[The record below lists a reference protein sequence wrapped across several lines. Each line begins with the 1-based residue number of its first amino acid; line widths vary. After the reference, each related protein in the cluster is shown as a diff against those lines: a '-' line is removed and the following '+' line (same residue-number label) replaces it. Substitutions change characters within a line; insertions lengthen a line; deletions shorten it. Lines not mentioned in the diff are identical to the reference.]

1 MAAGNNCNETL
12 IYSYRGRLSIVGCT
26 IVLGLGTGVGN
37 LLVIASVYFFKRLRS
52 LSNFFL
58 VSLAVADLLVGA
70 VTVPLHSLS
79 VFKWPVV
86 GTTIGQ
92 VYDFITIVAL
102 TASSFSLAAVTYDR
116 NLAISSPLQYASKM
130 TKHKCR
136 MIVFAVW
143 TCSLL
148 VSLPNFVT
156 KELRP
161 RSMYFVVFIT
171 ISFLFPL
178 IFLIIVQLRILHA
191 IKRQLALININ
202 TVCTHSLKGER
213 QSRIYKQQVLSDQ
226 NLHMKNINFMEPNI
240 SNANLPQKTEVIL
253 QKKSNNK
260 FEEFQ
265 INVKDGESS
274 KYMRSNTVT
283 DANPSYPENKRQS
296 IDSNIANTSKQD
308 MTKPCMAERNQ
319 LNKKQT
325 RFVIVKANGSSQK
338 NKTKQMLKHRK
349 YSITMIIVI
358 GCFALCWLPN
368 AVVIVIQA
376 LAQDICTVLQYEQI
390 FYITMMISLGNS
402 LLNPFIYCTRMGGF
416 RIAFKKIIK
425 CNCRGNDRV

>member
-156 KELRP
+156 KEYGVRN
-161 RSMYFVVFIT
+161 RSKLIRT
-171 ISFLFPL
+171 IVY
-178 IFLIIVQLRILHA
+178 IGYTII
-191 IKRQLALININ
+191 
-202 TVCTHSLKGER
+202 
-213 QSRIYKQQVLSDQ
+213 D
-226 NLHMKNINFMEPNI
+226 
-240 SNANLPQKTEVIL
+240 
-253 QKKSNNK
+253 
-260 FEEFQ
+260 
-265 INVKDGESS
+265 
-274 KYMRSNTVT
+274 
-283 DANPSYPENKRQS
+283 
-296 IDSNIANTSKQD
+296 IDN
-308 MTKPCMAERNQ
+308 C
-319 LNKKQT
+319 
-325 RFVIVKANGSSQK
+325 IVKV
-338 NKTKQMLKHRK
+338 L
-349 YSITMIIVI
+349 
-358 GCFALCWLPN
+358 
-368 AVVIVIQA
+368 VIQ
-376 LAQDICTVLQYEQI
+376 
-390 FYITMMISLGNS
+390 M
-402 LLNPFIYCTRMGGF
+402 R
-416 RIAFKKIIK
+416 R
-425 CNCRGNDRV
+425 